1 MFVPATCFLPLAWA
15 KCETHEQGSLGPLCS
30 APISQGRWPGPRG
43 PAGGPLV
50 RGKVMRYSLMQ
61 CSWHAQGRPGH
72 LGSTVRDRG
81 GHHSAWK
88 PDSLHISPWTG
99 ACWTLTAVEGMAP
112 PATQS
117 AVEDIMRRDFRVTR
131 RGIRAV
137 ALDCGLK
144 GPTSGPGAMAPVYQ
158 PWGGGGVALRLF
170 SPPPSQDLPTSSG
183 PHLPTPVILW
193 TLPSTS
199 WMYFAH

>member
-15 KCETHEQGSLGPLCS
+15 KCETHEQGSPGPLCS

-72 LGSTVRDRG
+72 LGSIVRDRG

-88 PDSLHISPWTG
+88 PDSLHVSPWTG
-99 ACWTLTAVEGMAP
+99 ACWTLTAVGGMAP
-112 PATQS
+112 PASPVSCGRHDEEGLQGDQEGRPVQWPWTVDS
-117 AVEDIMRRDFRVTR
+117 
-131 RGIRAV
+131 RAPP
-137 ALDCGLK
+137 LDQVQWLQC
-144 GPTSGPGAMAPVYQ
+144 TNPGAGAGWPSGCFPLPHPRTCPPPLAP
-158 PWGGGGVALRLF
+158 P
-170 SPPPSQDLPTSSG
+170 SPPL
-183 PHLPTPVILW
+183 
-193 TLPSTS
+193 
-199 WMYFAH
+199 